1 MKITLV
7 SDIHGN
13 LPALEAVLRHA
24 HARQAGGTIL
34 NMGDSIGYGPFPDE
48 VVQTIQGVQFTNI
61 LGDYDRKVLDKSH
74 RKEGWA
80 KVKPPDKR
88 KMFAWTCQALSK
100 KSRQYLKTLPKETR
114 VEIGGRSI
122 LLTHGS
128 PDSHGDHLHPDTP
141 EQRFRELATQATA
154 EIILCGHAHQPM
166 VKTVDSTWFINP
178 GSVGRLDDG
187 DPRASYATLEIK
199 DKEISVEHFRVPYDI
214 MQAVHRMRL
223 TGLPEIFTQVLR
235 QGLNY
240 DDVVARFGQSPG
252 LTAPEPCGT
261 LTLLTDFGLKDHFV
275 GVMKGVITGIA
286 PQTRLIDI
294 SHQIRPQNVA
304 QAARMLAEAVP
315 YFPAGTAHV
324 AVVDPGVGTARRAIA
339 AQIGDHFFV
348 SPDNGLLT
356 ALIEEAEANG
366 ETVRIIDLDQPKYWL
381 PNPSHS
387 FHGRDIFSP
396 VGAHLVN
403 GIPLETLGTLISDLV
418 RLDLP
423 QPMRT
428 PDGWETEVVMVDGFG
443 NLSTNLTAGRLPEDW
458 VAVSLEIHGKVIQ
471 GITQAF
477 GDAAPG
483 SLIATVDST
492 NSLAISV
499 VNGSAEEHLLAK
511 PGDKV
516 FVKYN

>member
-1 MKITLV
+1 
-7 SDIHGN
+7 
-13 LPALEAVLRHA
+13 
-24 HARQAGGTIL
+24 
-34 NMGDSIGYGPFPDE
+34 
-48 VVQTIQGVQFTNI
+48 
-61 LGDYDRKVLDKSH
+61 
-74 RKEGWA
+74 
-80 KVKPPDKR
+80 
-88 KMFAWTCQALSK
+88 
-100 KSRQYLKTLPKETR
+100 
-114 VEIGGRSI
+114 
-122 LLTHGS
+122 
-128 PDSHGDHLHPDTP
+128 
-141 EQRFRELATQATA
+141 
-154 EIILCGHAHQPM
+154 
-166 VKTVDSTWFINP
+166 
-178 GSVGRLDDG
+178 
-187 DPRASYATLEIK
+187 
-199 DKEISVEHFRVPYDI
+199 
-214 MQAVHRMRL
+214 
-223 TGLPEIFTQVLR
+223 
-235 QGLNY
+235 
-240 DDVVARFGQSPG
+240 
-252 LTAPEPCGT
+252 
-261 LTLLTDFGLKDHFV
+261 
-275 GVMKGVITGIA
+275 
-286 PQTRLIDI
+286 
-294 SHQIRPQNVA
+294 
-304 QAARMLAEAVP
+304 
-315 YFPAGTAHV
+315 V

-428 PDGWETEVVMVDGFG
+428 PNGWEAEVVMVDGFG

-458 VAVSLEIHGKVIQ
+458 AAVSLEIHGKVIQ